1 MVAFYGLAL
10 AGAVALA
17 SVPLLMARV
26 NVGLAFKAAIFCFVG
41 AFLILKAIVPRR
53 DRFAPPGPRL
63 DPATQPRLFA
73 EIRRT
78 ASATGQAHPADVF
91 LVADVNAFVT
101 HRGGFMGL
109 GSRRV
114 MGLGLPLLQ
123 ALTVPELRAVLAHEF
138 GHFDGGDVALGPW
151 IYGTRGALLRT
162 LQDLHE
168 HSRALTL
175 PFQWFAHLF
184 FRVTH
189 AISRHQEVK
198 ADQLAAR
205 VAGREHLAS
214 GLRATDAAAY
224 VFVPYWHANV
234 DPLLSAGFL
243 PPLAAGFDTFREAPW
258 LAGLLSSREPAAED
272 PFDTHPSLPAR
283 LTALGV
289 TPPDSKPVTG
299 ARAVSLLDDLP
310 ALEGRLAAHLT
321 SPGGRA
327 SKPKGTSLSL
337 TPEPRPLTPI
347 TWAEVGTKVWLPDW
361 EKAARKYSRH
371 LEGLTPAALPR
382 FDWERLGRRL
392 TAGEPDAQPVH
403 AADSLVGV
411 ALAVALSRVGFTVDS
426 TPGLN
431 ATLVGQADR
440 IEPFGVRE
448 RLASDPEAV
457 AAWQELCTR
466 VGIAEVDLGSVAGT
480 RAG

>member
-1 MVAFYGLAL
+1 MIAFYGLAL
-10 AGAVALA
+10 VAAAALA
-17 SVPLLMARV
+17 ALPLLMVRV
-26 NVGLAFKAAIFCFVG
+26 SAGLAFKAAIFCFVG

-53 DRFAPPGPRL
+53 DHFEPPGPRL

-78 ASATGQAHPADVF
+78 ASATRQAEPADVF
-91 LVADVNAFVT
+91 LLADVNAFVT

-138 GHFDGGDVALGPW
+138 GHLDGGDVALGPW
-151 IYGTRGALLRT
+151 IYSTRGALLRT
-162 LQDLHE
+162 LQDLHQ
-168 HSRALTL
+168 HSQALTL
-175 PFQWFAHLF
+175 PFQWFANLF

-205 VAGREHLAS
+205 VVGREPLAS
-214 GLRATDAAAY
+214 GLQATDAAAY
-224 VFVPYWHANV
+224 VFAPYWHANV
-234 DPLLSAGFL
+234 YPLLSAGFL

-258 LAGLLSSREPAAED
+258 LAGLLSSREPAAEN

-283 LTALGV
+283 LAALGV
-289 TPPDSKPVTG
+289 TPADSKPATG
-299 ARAVSLLDDLP
+299 PRAVSLLDDP
-310 ALEGRLAAHLT
+310 AALESRLATHLT
-321 SPGGRA
+321 SPEGRA
-327 SKPKGTSLSL
+327 SKPEGTSSSL

-347 TWAEVGTKVWLPDW
+347 TWDEVGTKVWLPDW
-361 EKAARKYSRH
+361 EKAADKHRRH
-371 LEGLTPAALPR
+371 LEGLTPATLPG

-392 TAGEPDAQPVH
+392 TAGQSDAQPLH

-411 ALAVALSRVGFTVDS
+411 ALAVALSRAGFTVDS

-431 ATLVGQADR
+431 ATLVGPADR

-448 RLASDPEAV
+448 RLASGPEAV
-457 AAWQELCTR
+457 AAWQELCLR
-466 VGIAEVDLGSVAGT
+466 VGIAEVDLGSLAKT